1 MVALALELQRRG
13 HAPVMA
19 TSGFYGEKITSTGV
33 AFHAIRPNLTPD
45 DKDLLRAVMD
55 ERGGP
60 EHVIRRLM
68 VPAVRE
74 MYADLMVS
82 VRGADLLLSAELVFA
97 ADSVAET
104 TRIPWVVATLAPLSF
119 MSRYDPP
126 ILVQV
131 PWLTRIAEFS
141 KPLYASLVKMSQW
154 GIRHWTAPVR
164 QMRRDLGLDPGP
176 AGLFGPREKATAILA
191 MFSPLVGRP
200 QPDWPANARVTG
212 FAFYDRHEP
221 MPAALQ
227 AFLDA
232 GDPPIVFTL
241 GSAAV
246 FDPGEFYRAS
256 AEAAR
261 AVGRRAVLLVG
272 PDAASA
278 PASDPQIVV
287 APYAPFSELFPRAAA
302 LVHQA
307 GIGTTAQALRAG
319 KPMLIVPF
327 SHDQPDNAARMVRL
341 GVARVIGRR
350 QYSAATAAD
359 ALRGLLDDP
368 SFSARATAAAAQ
380 IQQEDGAAGAADIIE
395 TVLRGGKVQHVARCL
410 PARGVQRFH

>member
-13 HAPVMA
+13 HVPVIA
-19 TSGFYGEKITSTGV
+19 TSEYYGEKITSTGV

-45 DKDLLRAVMD
+45 DKNLLRAVMD

-74 MYADLMVS
+74 MYADLMDAVD
-82 VRGADLLLSAELVFA
+82 GAELLVSAELVFA
-97 ADSVAET
+97 ADSVAELA
-104 TRIPWVVATLAPLSF
+104 RIPWVVATLAPLSF
-119 MSRYDPP
+119 MSRHDPP
-126 ILVQV
+126 ILIQA
-131 PWLTRIAEFS
+131 PWLTGIAAFS
-141 KPLYASLVKMSQW
+141 KPLYASLVRLSQW
-154 GIRHWTAPVR
+154 SIRHWTEPVR

-176 AGLFGPREKATAILA
+176 AAIFGPREKAEAILA
-191 MFSPLVGRP
+191 MFSPLVGQP
-200 QPDWPANARVTG
+200 QPDWPPNAHVTG

-221 MPAALQ
+221 MPEALQ

-256 AEAAR
+256 AAAAR
-261 AVGRRAVLLVG
+261 ALGRRAVLLVG
-272 PDAASA
+272 PEPPSV
-278 PASDPQIVV
+278 PPSDHQVAV

-302 LVHQA
+302 IVHQA

-327 SHDQPDNAARMVRL
+327 SHDQPDNGARMVRL
-341 GVARVIGRR
+341 GVAKVIGRR
-350 QYSAATAAD
+350 HYSAATAAG

-368 SFSARATAAAAQ
+368 AYRERSAAAAAQ
-380 IQQEDGAAGAADIIE
+380 IQRENGAAEASEMIE
-395 TVLRGGKVQHVARCL
+395 RLLRGDPPSAIPAQQDHVER
-410 PARGVQRFH
+410 R

>member
-13 HAPVMA
+13 HDPVIA
-19 TSGFYGEKITSTGV
+19 TSEFYRDKITSTGV
-33 AFHAIRPNLTPD
+33 AFQAIRPNLTPD

-55 ERGGP
+55 ERRGP
-60 EHVIRRLM
+60 EQVIRRLM

-74 MYADLMVS
+74 MYADLMDA

-97 ADSVAET
+97 ADSVAEMA
-104 TRIPWVVATLAPLSF
+104 RIPWVVATLAPLSF

-126 ILVQV
+126 ILIQV
-131 PWLTRIAEFS
+131 PWLTRIAELS
-141 KPLYASLVKMSQW
+141 KPLYASIVKLSQW
-154 GIRHWTAPVR
+154 AIRHWTEPVR

-176 AGLFGPREKATAILA
+176 AGIFGPREKAKAILA
-191 MFSPLVGRP
+191 MFSPLVGAP
-200 QPDWPANARVTG
+200 QPDWPANARATG

-221 MPAALQ
+221 MPADLQ

-246 FDPGEFYRAS
+246 FDPGEFYRDS
-256 AEAAR
+256 AAAAR

-272 PDAASA
+272 PDQPPA
-278 PASDPQIVV
+278 PASDPQIAV
-287 APYAPFSELFPRAAA
+287 APYAPFSELFPRAAVI
-302 LVHQA
+302 VHQA

-319 KPMLIVPF
+319 RPMLIVPF
-327 SHDQPDNAARMVRL
+327 SHDQPDNGARMVRL

-350 QYSAATAAD
+350 QYSAATAAA

-368 SFSARATAAAAQ
+368 SYGARAAAAAAQ
-380 IQQEDGAAGAADIIE
+380 IHRENGAGAAADTIE
-395 TVLRGGKVQHVARCL
+395 QVLRGGQA
-410 PARGVQRFH
+410 

>member
-13 HAPVMA
+13 HVPVIA
-19 TSGFYGEKITSTGV
+19 TSEYYGEKITSTGV

-45 DKDLLRAVMD
+45 DKNLLRAVMD

-74 MYADLMVS
+74 MYADLMDAVD
-82 VRGADLLLSAELVFA
+82 GADLLVSAELVFA
-97 ADSVAET
+97 ADSIAELA
-104 TRIPWVVATLAPLSF
+104 RIPWVVATLAPLSF
-119 MSRYDPP
+119 MSRHDPP
-126 ILVQV
+126 ILIQA
-131 PWLTRIAEFS
+131 PWLTRIAAFS
-141 KPLYASLVKMSQW
+141 KPLYASLVRLSQW
-154 GIRHWTAPVR
+154 GIRHWTEPVR

-176 AGLFGPREKATAILA
+176 AGIFGPREKAEAILA
-191 MFSPLVGRP
+191 MFSPLVGAP

-212 FAFYDRHEP
+212 FAYYDRHEP
-221 MPAALQ
+221 MAATLQ

-256 AEAAR
+256 AAAAR
-261 AVGRRAVLLVG
+261 ALGRRAVLLVG
-272 PDAASA
+272 PEPPSVPPSNHEVA
-278 PASDPQIVV
+278 V

-302 LVHQA
+302 IVHQA

-327 SHDQPDNAARMVRL
+327 SHDQPDNGARMVRL
-341 GVARVIGRR
+341 GVAKVIGRR

-359 ALRGLLDDP
+359 ALRGLLNDP
-368 SFSARATAAAAQ
+368 SYTARATAAAAQ
-380 IQQEDGAAGAADIIE
+380 IQRENGAGTAADAIE
-395 TVLRGGKVQHVARCL
+395 QVLRGGA
-410 PARGVQRFH
+410 

>member
-13 HAPVMA
+13 HVPVIA
-19 TSGFYGEKITSTGV
+19 TSAYYGEKITSTGV

-68 VPAVRE
+68 VPAVAE
-74 MYADLMVS
+74 MYADLMDA

-97 ADSVAET
+97 ADSVAEMA
-104 TRIPWVVATLAPLSF
+104 RIPWVVATLAPLSF
-119 MSRYDPP
+119 MSRHDPP
-126 ILVQV
+126 ILIQA

-141 KPLYASLVKMSQW
+141 KPLYASLVRLSQW
-154 GIRHWTAPVR
+154 SIRHWTEPVR
-164 QMRRDLGLDPGP
+164 QMRRDLGLNPGP
-176 AGLFGPREKATAILA
+176 GGIFGPRDKARAILA
-191 MFSPLVGRP
+191 MFSPLVGAP

-232 GDPPIVFTL
+232 GEPPIVFTL

-246 FDPGEFYRAS
+246 FDPGEFYRTS
-256 AEAAR
+256 AAAAR
-261 AVGRRAVLLVG
+261 AIGRRAVLLVG
-272 PDAASA
+272 PDSPSA
-278 PASDPQIVV
+278 PSSDHQIAV

-302 LVHQA
+302 IVHQA

-327 SHDQPDNAARMVRL
+327 SHDQPDNAERAARL
-341 GVARVIGRR
+341 NIARVIARKRFSVETGA
-350 QYSAATAAD
+350 QALEDLLANPLYASAS
-359 ALRGLLDDP
+359 REV
-368 SFSARATAAAAQ
+368 ARKVGM
-380 IQQEDGAAGAADIIE
+380 EDGVGTACD
-395 TVLRGGKVQHVARCL
+395 VLERVMTR
-410 PARGVQRFH
+410 

>member
-13 HAPVMA
+13 HVPVIA
-19 TSGFYGEKITSTGV
+19 TSEYYGEKITSTGV

-74 MYADLMVS
+74 MYADLMDAVG
-82 VRGADLLLSAELVFA
+82 GADLLVSAELVFA
-97 ADSVAET
+97 ADSVAEMA
-104 TRIPWVVATLAPLSF
+104 RIPWVVATLAPLSF
-119 MSRYDPP
+119 MSRHDPP
-126 ILVQV
+126 ILIQA
-131 PWLTRIAEFS
+131 PWLTGIAAFS
-141 KPLYASLVKMSQW
+141 KPLYASLVRLSQW
-154 GIRHWTAPVR
+154 GIRHWTEPVR

-176 AGLFGPREKATAILA
+176 AGLFGSREKAEAILA
-191 MFSPLVGRP
+191 MFSPLVGAP

-221 MPAALQ
+221 MPATLQ
-227 AFLDA
+227 AFLNA

-256 AEAAR
+256 AAAAR
-261 AVGRRAVLLVG
+261 AIGRRAVLLVG
-272 PDAASA
+272 PEPPSV
-278 PASDPQIVV
+278 PPSDHQVAV

-302 LVHQA
+302 IVHQA

-327 SHDQPDNAARMVRL
+327 SHDQPDNGARMVRL
-341 GVARVIGRR
+341 GVAKVIGRR
-350 QYSAATAAD
+350 QYSAAAAAD

-368 SFSARATAAAAQ
+368 SYGAGATTAAAQ
-380 IQQEDGAAGAADIIE
+380 IQREKGAGTAADAIE
-395 TVLRGGKVQHVARCL
+395 QVLRGGA
-410 PARGVQRFH
+410 